1 MAGFSAV
8 YAVGE
13 SIAQFLRNT
22 YPAELRAEHP
32 CRFEVAR
39 SADFASADTF
49 DDTVVTIY
57 LYRLFLSQYLRPAAD
72 RPVRRSGPPP
82 MPLDLHFMLDR
93 IALTEVHEDPRR
105 YRLRLVGSYWYQLTG
120 FELTGK
126 WTHEFASANQ
136 RKLTEDFYV
145 ALIDGRR
152 PRFTQRDIIV
162 DGQLLRY
169 EIMLLPLSEDGSRIS
184 MIMTGIGLD

>member
-1 MAGFSAV
+1 MAPGAIRHV
-8 YAVGE
+8 DGVE
-13 SIAQFLRNT
+13 AQPL
-22 YPAELRAEHP
+22 
-32 CRFEVAR
+32 
-39 SADFASADTF
+39 SADLRRLLGYWHERCGQRPFPRRADV
-49 DDTVVTIY
+49 D
-57 LYRLFLSQYLRPAAD
+57 
-72 RPVRRSGPPP
+72 
-82 MPLDLHFMLDR
+82 PLDLHFMLDR

-120 FELTGK
+120 LELTGK
-126 WTHEFASANQ
+126 WTHEFASTSQ

-152 PRFTQRDIIV
+152 PRFTQRDVIV